1 MLLAAPLILPFAE
14 LAGIT
19 IAGLG
24 MAAAS
29 KKVSDFI
36 SDNPEISTQILTTL
50 VPGGVGLN
58 ALFKDKD
65 APSTK
70 DIVLGELGKEKGN
83 YSSPDAEGA
92 YSSKRG
98 RIIKALEEAGKI
110 KKGPNK
116 DYDSSKKYKGYKKFY
131 EKADGGRIGFANGGR
146 GYSDYASPSSTTASQ
161 DFATQAVS
169 GGQTDYDGGGGGND
183 QPINKVR
190 PDFNYNIDPFSI
202 NPRLNFKNIASIIYL
217 QEFLDKK
224 ARGEDPNLEA
234 DINYNAPFL
243 ESGLASL
250 AYNTN
255 RGFTAGLSGN
265 LTPNLR
271 GGVSS
276 QDGQQNVNFN
286 YNKGP
291 FSADFTSGPE
301 ENNIQVGFKMPFANG
316 GRIGYVGGGLAT
328 TQDFANALKSVSAG
342 TTDQQQRQAKDYA
355 RNEASNLLSQAMRSA
370 DPNKGPGLQGI
381 YDTFFKNQNVTGI
394 GPNTFGRSGSGTNPD
409 ALMYYRS
416 ADRDKILDAMANQ
429 MLNTTPYAAP
439 KPRPKTYRTVSPEAQ
454 ALNMSQ
460 STYEDIIRSGAD
472 PKQYYMDYQNRIM
485 AGNPNLLKYGQVIG
499 GPGMGIAGPGTAPGA
514 TPPTQAQMN
523 QMMQNNPMGY
533 MDFADL
539 VKTYS
544 ADPYKGLQE
553 EIKDMVDGRDT
564 GYMGGQDYYD
574 INVLG
579 LDGRGI
585 AEKYGLQYAD
595 GGRIGFANGG
605 ENIIGKNLDNVTNV
619 AKGLDKEMLDMTFDD
634 KYYRDKI
641 QPAKLGQ
648 APIPGRMEMMLKS
661 KPFTA
666 VGIGMRPGT
675 FGERAQ
681 PTKAASQF
689 LNTLGKG
696 AKFVGT
702 KVGPLSFMDI
712 FASTP
717 LGADDEVTD
726 EMRQSIEMS
735 PTSTTGIMVDANDGF
750 RTSPA
755 TYYNSAPNFN
765 ADVLREEEDAQ
776 YNLPQKNMLQNLKDY
791 LPFIGDKSITGMLT
805 RGIGQFFNNIGDRI
819 PSTPQYQR
827 YTSGYNYGNL
837 NPNLID
843 DFYDPATGL
852 NRFDRA
858 KTLFG
863 QSRTLSEFLSKRRE
877 RAAAEA
883 DLTQRREIERK
894 IEREKALTRNTS
906 SNIDYG
912 GFVSGGGTHSSD
924 SSFTGHSSATGGGM
938 GQSGWGGP
946 RADGGFIGQYSNG
959 GLATMFRR
967 KQ

>member
-1 MLLAAPLILPFAE
+1 MPLAAPLILPFAE

-116 DYDSSKKYKGYKKFY
+116 DYDSSKKYKDYKKFY
-131 EKADGGRIGFANGGR
+131 EKAD
-146 GYSDYASPSSTTASQ
+146 
-161 DFATQAVS
+161 
-169 GGQTDYDGGGGGND
+169 
-183 QPINKVR
+183 
-190 PDFNYNIDPFSI
+190 
-202 NPRLNFKNIASIIYL
+202 
-217 QEFLDKK
+217 
-224 ARGEDPNLEA
+224 
-234 DINYNAPFL
+234 
-243 ESGLASL
+243 
-250 AYNTN
+250 
-255 RGFTAGLSGN
+255 
-265 LTPNLR
+265 
-271 GGVSS
+271 
-276 QDGQQNVNFN
+276 
-286 YNKGP
+286 
-291 FSADFTSGPE
+291 
-301 ENNIQVGFKMPFANG
+301 G

-342 TTDQQQRQAKDYA
+342 TTYQQQTQAKEYA

-394 GPNTFGRSGSGTNPD
+394 RPKTFTPDSSGRMI
-409 ALMYYRS
+409 MYS
-416 ADRDKILDAMANQ
+416 ARDRDAILDSMANQ

-472 PKQYYMDYQNRIM
+472 PKQYYIDYQNRM
-485 AGNPNLLKYGQVIG
+485 MTEGGNYGTPGTSSYTGPQLLKYGQVIG
-499 GPGMGIAGPGTAPGA
+499 GPGMVIAGPGTAPGA

-523 QMMQNNPMGY
+523 QMMQNNPAGY

-574 INVLG
+574 TNVLG

-605 ENIIGKNLDNVTNV
+605 DSIINKDLISLFRGQPLFGQTTNQALSSYPNDKMLSGRFFTTEPDIAKSYAKNSSFPSVVKEMKVPSNV
-619 AKGLDKEMLDMTFDD
+619 LDKAYNFKSRLQTLPSKTFEMINMNP
-634 KYYRDKI
+634 RVVI
-641 QPAKLGQ
+641 
-648 APIPGRMEMMLKS
+648 
-661 KPFTA
+661 
-666 VGIGMRPGT
+666 
-675 FGERAQ
+675 
-681 PTKAASQF
+681 
-689 LNTLGKG
+689 
-696 AKFVGT
+696 
-702 KVGPLSFMDI
+702 
-712 FASTP
+712 
-717 LGADDEVTD
+717 
-726 EMRQSIEMS
+726 
-735 PTSTTGIMVDANDGF
+735 AN
-750 RTSPA
+750 
-755 TYYNSAPNFN
+755 
-765 ADVLREEEDAQ
+765 
-776 YNLPQKNMLQNLKDY
+776 KNMLRNYKPSINIPATLSSNFSQGLGFLKQNALRTLAILGS
-791 LPFIGDKSITGMLT
+791 LPFQAGIMTLSPTKMGNAELPQMPQGSPSIINQGGGGSFDTSRGDRAGTSLGSGQFSPKTSRG
-805 RGIGQFFNNIGDRI
+805 RSGYGIG
-819 PSTPQYQR
+819 
-827 YTSGYNYGNL
+827 
-837 NPNLID
+837 
-843 DFYDPATGL
+843 GL
-852 NRFDRA
+852 
-858 KTLFG
+858 
-863 QSRTLSEFLSKRRE
+863 
-877 RAAAEA
+877 
-883 DLTQRREIERK
+883 
-894 IEREKALTRNTS
+894 
-906 SNIDYG
+906 
-912 GFVSGGGTHSSD
+912 V
-924 SSFTGHSSATGGGM
+924 
-938 GQSGWGGP
+938 
-946 RADGGFIGQYSNG
+946 
-959 GLATMFRR
+959 
-967 KQ
+967 